1 MSDPRATVRPMA
13 AATPCNVCGD
23 PCLNGFAVCQRTR
36 ECRRVYAQRRRAVP
50 AVAAAQRDTNRRS
63 YAANRSSNLARQA
76 ERRAA
81 LRVDRRKPCEVC
93 GRLSLSL
100 LGVCQETPRCRTEYN
115 RRFRAVNRESLR
127 EYKRADR
134 VANLERERERDRRR
148 YASNPARREYQRRV
162 RQAEDPKEVA
172 ERNRRY
178 YEANRETLLEYARAY
193 LRRPD
198 RPCRYAA
205 GGCTEDALPG
215 SRSCRKHRVA
225 DGRRHKLARRAR
237 LAARQGMICPWCDR
251 ALPQDLA
258 GTQVDHIIPVSR
270 GGADDAWN
278 LQLLH
283 GRCNRAKGAKL
294 TPAAVALALAH
305 ALSLL
310 VAIPAWP
317 ARKGA
322 GVLGSV
328 RSPHNCE
335 AVTGRSCLMAHSF
348 SADCSLTARSYCTSS
363 RYWLPYLRYCQCPLP
378 GLDFCTSG
386 AAVLY

>member
-1 MSDPRATVRPMA
+1 MA
-13 AATPCNVCGD
+13 AATPCSVCGD
-23 PCLNGFAVCQRTR
+23 PCLSGFAVCQRTR
-36 ECRRVYAQRRRAVP
+36 ECRRVYAQRRRAIP
-50 AVAAAQRDTNRRS
+50 AVAVAQRDSNRRS

-81 LRVDRRKPCEVC
+81 RRVDRRKPCEVC
-93 GRLSLSL
+93 GRLSLSR

-115 RRFRAVNRESLR
+115 RRFRAANRESLR

-134 VANLERERERDRRR
+134 AANLERERERDRRR
-148 YASNPARREYQRRV
+148 YASNPVRREYQRRV
-162 RQAEDPKEVA
+162 RQAEDPKAVA

-193 LRRPD
+193 LRRSD

-215 SRSCRKHRVA
+215 SRSCRKHRAA
-225 DGRRHKLARRAR
+225 DGRRHNLARRAR
-237 LAARQGMICPWCDR
+237 LATRQGMICPWCNR

-283 GRCNRAKGAKL
+283 GRCNRAKGPKL

-305 ALSLL
+305 GTEL
-310 VAIPAWP
+310 VRGDSGL
-317 ARKGA
+317 ARRA
-322 GVLGSV
+322 G
-328 RSPHNCE
+328 R
-335 AVTGRSCLMAHSF
+335 
-348 SADCSLTARSYCTSS
+348 
-363 RYWLPYLRYCQCPLP
+363 
-378 GLDFCTSG
+378 
-386 AAVLY
+386 

>member
-50 AVAAAQRDTNRRS
+50 AVAAAQRDSNRRS

-81 LRVDRRKPCEVC
+81 RRIDRRKPCEVC

-115 RRFRAVNRESLR
+115 RKFRAANRESLR

-148 YASNPARREYQRRV
+148 YVSNPARREYQRRV
-162 RQAEDPKEVA
+162 RQAEDPKAVA

-205 GGCTEDALPG
+205 GGCTEGALPG

-305 ALSLL
+305 GIELARGDSGLAGAQALR
-310 VAIPAWP
+310 IPP
-317 ARKGA
+317 S
-322 GVLGSV
+322 GVSDPRITV
-328 RSPHNCE
+328 RP
-335 AVTGRSCLMAHSF
+335 
-348 SADCSLTARSYCTSS
+348 
-363 RYWLPYLRYCQCPLP
+363 
-378 GLDFCTSG
+378 
-386 AAVLY
+386 

>member
-1 MSDPRATVRPMA
+1 MA
-13 AATPCNVCGD
+13 AAIPCGVCGGQ
-23 PCLNGFAVCQRTR
+23 CRNGFAVCQRTR

-50 AVAAAQRDTNRRS
+50 SVAAAQRDSNRRS

-81 LRVDRRKPCEVC
+81 LRVGRRKPCEVC
-93 GRLSLSL
+93 GRLSRSL
-100 LGVCQETPRCRTEYN
+100 LGACQETPRCRTEYN
-115 RRFRAVNRESLR
+115 RRFRAANRESLR

-134 VANLERERERDRRR
+134 AANLERERERDRRR
-148 YASNPARREYQRRV
+148 YAGNPEARRESQRRV
-162 RQAEDPKEVA
+162 RQADPKAAA

-198 RPCRYAA
+198 RPCRYAS

-215 SRSCRKHRVA
+215 SRTCRKHRVA
-225 DGRRHKLARRAR
+225 DGRRHKLARRVG
-237 LAARQGMICPWCDR
+237 LATRQGMTCPWCDR

-283 GRCNRAKGAKL
+283 GRCNRAKGSKL

-305 ALSLL
+305 GIELCSWRSGLTGT
-310 VAIPAWP
+310 
-317 ARKGA
+317 RGA
-322 GVLGSV
+322 
-328 RSPHNCE
+328 E
-335 AVTGRSCLMAHSF
+335 
-348 SADCSLTARSYCTSS
+348 SS
-363 RYWLPYLRYCQCPLP
+363 REYQIP
-378 GLDFCTSG
+378 GVTRG
-386 AAVLY
+386 GP